1 MLEVSSNGRTLSSPR
16 GGRLTL
22 SVGVLHELRGYLLDG
37 DRLGESLRQARVGRL
52 GKASLL
58 RRVEEGA
65 MEAGGAFGEFRG
77 RQAQRFDTLE
87 LHLLTCCRT
96 GPFMTDCGRAF
107 AFVMLLPV
115 MWSFGGWHG

>member
-1 MLEVSSNGRTLSSPR
+1 MAAHSRAHGAGGLRLRSACCTSSVAIFSTEIDLVRVS
-16 GGRLTL
+16 
-22 SVGVLHELRGYLLDG
+22 
-37 DRLGESLRQARVGRL
+37 A
-52 GKASLL
+52 
-58 RRVEEGA
+58 RRVSAVLVKPRFCDEWRRA
-65 MEAGGAFGEFRG
+65 LWKRAARFGEFRG